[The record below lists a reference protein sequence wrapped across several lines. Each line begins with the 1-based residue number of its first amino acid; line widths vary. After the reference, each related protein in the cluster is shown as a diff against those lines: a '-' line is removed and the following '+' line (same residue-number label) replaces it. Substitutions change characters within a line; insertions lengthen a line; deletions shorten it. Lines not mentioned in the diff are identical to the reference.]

1 MARRLVLLV
10 SVLLLSA
17 PQPAMAVAQA
27 HAGSSATAGATTVSP
42 EAPVPVAASDTPPI
56 GRRLSPNQVLRI
68 AEALGKMRAVRAR
81 YPGSYGGAYLK
92 GPGRWQVSFF
102 SKRSQEIGQVIIADS
117 SGRVLEQWTGFQI
130 AWSMARGYPGA
141 FGRHVNALY
150 VWIPL
155 CVLFFLPFF
164 DWRAPLRLLHLDLLV
179 LLSFSVSLAFFNHAR
194 IYASTPLVYP
204 PLVYLLVRMLALARR
219 GRPARSM
226 RLLVPAPWLAVGVV
240 FLIGFRVGLNV
251 TDSNVI
257 DVGYAGVIGAQRIV
271 HGQPLY
277 GGYPSDN
284 EHGDTYGP
292 VNYEAYVPF
301 QQIFGWSG
309 RWDDLPAA
317 HAAAIVF
324 DLLAIALLFLLG
336 RRVRGPG
343 LGIALAYA
351 WASYPFTLF
360 ALESNSND
368 TLVAVLVLAAL
379 LAASS
384 APARGMF
391 AALAGLTKFAPLAL
405 APLMC
410 THGFESPTDES
421 PTDES
426 PTHPPRGRA
435 HAREARSVA
444 LFAGAFL
451 LTAAAV
457 SIPAL
462 THDSLHT
469 IFERTFAYQAD
480 RQSPFS
486 IWGLYGSPPASPAR
500 PLFGYA
506 QTAVQVAA
514 LALAVAVAVLPRR
527 PDLVG
532 LGATAAAVLIA
543 VQLGVDH
550 WFYLYIPWFFGLTM
564 LALLGQLSWPD
575 AEPAAPSG
583 SARSSQLAA
592 A

>member
-1 MARRLVLLV
+1 M
-10 SVLLLSA
+10 
-17 PQPAMAVAQA
+17 
-27 HAGSSATAGATTVSP
+27 
-42 EAPVPVAASDTPPI
+42 
-56 GRRLSPNQVLRI
+56 
-68 AEALGKMRAVRAR
+68 
-81 YPGSYGGAYLK
+81 
-92 GPGRWQVSFF
+92 
-102 SKRSQEIGQVIIADS
+102 
-117 SGRVLEQWTGFQI
+117 
-130 AWSMARGYPGA
+130 
-141 FGRHVNALY
+141 
-150 VWIPL
+150 
-155 CVLFFLPFF
+155 
-164 DWRAPLRLLHLDLLV
+164 
-179 LLSFSVSLAFFNHAR
+179 
-194 IYASTPLVYP
+194 
-204 PLVYLLVRMLALARR
+204 
-219 GRPARSM
+219 
-226 RLLVPAPWLAVGVV
+226 PAPWLAVGVV
-240 FLIGFRVGLNV
+240 FLIGFRIGLNV

-257 DVGYAGVIGAQRIV
+257 DVGYAGVIGAHRIV
-271 HGQPLY
+271 HAKPLY

-292 VNYEAYVPF
+292 VNYETYVPF

-324 DLLAIALLFLLG
+324 DLMAIALLFLLG
-336 RRVRGPG
+336 RRVRGPD

-351 WASYPFTLF
+351 WVSYPFTLL

-391 AALAGLTKFAPLAL
+391 TALAGLTKFAPLAL

-410 THGFESPTDES
+410 TMDSRAPPT
-421 PTDES
+421 
-426 PTHPPRGRA
+426 THLDAPRA
-435 HAREARSVA
+435 YAREARSVA

-469 IFERTFAYQAD
+469 IFERTLAYQAD

-500 PLFGYA
+500 PLFAYA
-506 QTAVQVAA
+506 QAAVQIAA

-550 WFYLYIPWFFGLTM
+550 WFYLYIPWFFGLAM
-564 LALLGQLSWPD
+564 LALLGQFSWSD

-583 SARSSQLAA
+583 SARSSRLAA